1 MRAHTVSA
9 QIEDNISATDSP
21 QRCFGRVTGRALR
34 DARFAR

>member
-21 QRCFGRVTGRALR
+21 PTCFPVVTVSAFTAPRL
-34 DARFAR
+34 